1 MAVIAKELLHKA
13 VHRNETLYMS
23 YRMQMNRKIR
33 ARAESALAQIADFY
47 FPDLDR

>member
-33 ARAESALAQIADFY
+33 ARAESVQRRIPEFY
-47 FPDLDR
+47 FPELD